1 MFFNYDKKHQKL
13 KENVARNPDT
23 PLSLREVF
31 EDENLARA
39 VAEALGLTDMKQKT
53 SLTRLNL
60 LEKLDASGR
69 EIRSLEGLEF
79 LNALAEA
86 DLSGN
91 QISRLPDY
99 TKTTANLYGNKDTLV
114 FMDLSDNPVS
124 RPDNLFSLDAS
135 ENRRRFINTF
145 PDAQNRFSLGQASDK
160 VFAGL
165 DPSPELVVEALSR
178 YLRPEVKD
186 ALDDEALE
194 ALLGNLLLQFAAGKK
209 KYEGK
214 DIWKDTFSFTNGQP
228 ALRLSS
234 KVGAFSTKNGK
245 KVIDRRLDQML
256 SEDDR
261 YLAAALAG
269 ASDGK
274 LVDVGHPADL
284 NQAVKAILENRPEL
298 CDAYVNHNGVYEKKT
313 SFSTLTEPLGDDRE
327 RARLN
332 RIADRDMKQAY
343 SHYLKVRGVLEN
355 YLTDH
360 PEKERAITKLIEKND
375 TFASDYIDQ
384 YLALQDNAM
393 LDDKQR
399 QTLAEAADAFEKF
412 YEGYVKDVRGFF
424 DQDLFNLEVEMK
436 YIDMLEEARKDI
448 TE

>member
-13 KENVARNPDT
+13 KENIARNPDT
-23 PLSLREVF
+23 PLVLREVF

-39 VAEALGLTDMKQKT
+39 VAEALGLPDLKQKT
-53 SLTRLNL
+53 SLSRLSL

-79 LNALAEA
+79 LNSLAEA

-99 TKTTANLYGNKDTLV
+99 TRNTLNLYGNRETLTY
-114 FMDLSDNPVS
+114 MDLSDNPVS

-145 PDAQNRFSLGQASDK
+145 ADAQNRFSLGQATDK
-160 VFAGL
+160 VFGGL
-165 DPSPELVVEALSR
+165 DPSPELVLEALSR
-178 YLRPEVKD
+178 YLRAEVKER
-186 ALDDEALE
+186 LSDEALE

-209 KYEGK
+209 HYQGQT
-214 DIWKDTFSFTNGQP
+214 IWKDTFSFQNGQP
-228 ALRLSS
+228 VLRNSARI
-234 KVGAFSTKNGK
+234 GAFSTKNGK
-245 KVIDRRLDQML
+245 RVIERRLDQML

-269 ASDGK
+269 ASDGIP
-274 LVDVGHPADL
+274 VDVGNPADL
-284 NQAVKAILENRPEL
+284 GQAVETILREKPEL
-298 CDAYVNHNGVYEKKT
+298 TQAYINHNGVYEKKT

-327 RARLN
+327 RARLS
-332 RIADRDMKQAY
+332 RIADPDMKQAY

-355 YLTDH
+355 YLEDH
-360 PEKERAITKLIEKND
+360 PEKARAITKLIEKND
-375 TFASDYIDQ
+375 TFAVEYIDQ

-393 LDDKQR
+393 LDDRQR
-399 QTLAEAADAFEKF
+399 QTLAQAADAFEKF
-412 YEGYVKDVRGFF
+412 YEGYVRDVRGFF

-448 TE
+448 SE